1 MIILSNQLKFHYYMY
16 TDFTNPVTV
25 AVVTIVYLTFKL
37 IKYHIYEFFILS
49 IWFEV
54 FLVFTLI
61 RLFLLL

>member
-1 MIILSNQLKFHYYMY
+1 MY
-16 TDFTNPVTV
+16 TDFTNPVTA

-37 IKYHIYEFFILS
+37 IKYHIYVFFILS

>member
-1 MIILSNQLKFHYYMY
+1 MIILSNQLKFNYYMY
-16 TDFTNPVTV
+16 TDFTNPVTA

-37 IKYHIYEFFILS
+37 IKHHIYVFFILS

>member
-16 TDFTNPVTV
+16 TDPVTA

-37 IKYHIYEFFILS
+37 IKYHIYVFFILS